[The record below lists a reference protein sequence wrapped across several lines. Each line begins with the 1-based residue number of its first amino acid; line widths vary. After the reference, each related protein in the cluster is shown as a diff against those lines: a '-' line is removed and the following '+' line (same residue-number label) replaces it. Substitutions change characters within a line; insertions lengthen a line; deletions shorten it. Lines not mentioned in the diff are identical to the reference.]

1 MQSVAGIA
9 SYKEASR
16 ARCCPSPSDTLRATR
31 ERARELCHAR
41 HIVTPLAE
49 VDSVARTFRSKELHW
64 VSLWC
69 VAVFVW

>member
-9 SYKEASR
+9 SYLEASR

-41 HIVTPLAE
+41 HIAE
-49 VDSVARTFRSKELHW
+49 VDSVARVFRFKELHW